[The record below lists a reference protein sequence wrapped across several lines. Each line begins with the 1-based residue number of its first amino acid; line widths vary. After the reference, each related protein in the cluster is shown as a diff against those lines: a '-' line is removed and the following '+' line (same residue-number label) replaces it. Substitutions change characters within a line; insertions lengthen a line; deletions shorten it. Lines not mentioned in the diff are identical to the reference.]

1 MKKFLK
7 LTVLFFA
14 VLFLLALSLDV
25 FITHRLHQLKSSPFA
40 NWNDIYQTDI
50 QSDAVILGSSRAYV
64 QFSPRILDSLLQINS
79 YNLGANGRS
88 VETQITKYKVFRQ
101 HQQKPKLI
109 LYEVHAGTMKPSNNY
124 DRIQFTPYL
133 YDSYLWNLVHEKE
146 GFTWADRFVPCW
158 RYLDYQQ
165 TIQTILRR
173 KSYYDN
179 PEQFVYKGFVSY
191 DKKWDGTE
199 LAKRES
205 ITWDRDT
212 ACIRM
217 FDEFLAQCKAENVQV
232 VLVLAPYY
240 IGATEKVK
248 GMREMR
254 KMYEKLGQKYG
265 FPLLD
270 YTYDELSQDTM
281 YFYNANHLNRKGVTL
296 FCSKL
301 ARDLDSLGV
310 CALRVNHE

>member
-7 LTVLFFA
+7 LTALFFTI
-14 VLFLLALSLDV
+14 LFLLALAIDA

-50 QSDAVILGSSRAYV
+50 QSDVVIMGSSRAYV
-64 QFSPRILDSLLQINS
+64 QFSPRILDSLLGINC
-79 YNLGANGRS
+79 YNLGSNGRS
-88 VETQITKYKVFRQ
+88 VETQIAKYKVFRQ

-146 GFTWADRFVPCW
+146 GFGWADRFVPCW

-165 TIQTILRR
+165 TIRNIIFS
-173 KSYYDN
+173 KSFYTN
-179 PEQFVYKGFVSY
+179 PEQFLYKGFVSY

-205 ITWDRDT
+205 ITWGRDT
-212 ACIRM
+212 ACVRM
-217 FDEFLAQCKAENVQV
+217 FEEFLAQCKAENVQV
-232 VLVLAPYY
+232 VLIMAPYY
-240 IGATEKVK
+240 IEATEKME
-248 GMREMR
+248 GMSDMR

-270 YTYDELSQDTM
+270 YTYDEISQDTAF
-281 YFYNANHLNRKGVTL
+281 FYNANHLNRKGTTL
-296 FCSKL
+296 FCNKL

-310 CALRVNHE
+310 SL